1 MYEVQNGSGDV
12 DCFSIIVDEII
23 EIVLRIEMKLDKQ
36 LESLNFLVCKFI
48 LLTDIQ
54 ITKFKNIHNA
64 PQELW
69 LIARVLFAL
78 YRKGE
83 WTMEF
88 IVYFAKLF
96 LYLSINIYIFC
107 ALVFV
112 LSTLYEVIER
122 MVNWLGNKISEFR
135 TTKSLRK

>member
-54 ITKFKNIHNA
+54 ITKF
-64 PQELW
+64 
-69 LIARVLFAL
+69 
-78 YRKGE
+78 
-83 WTMEF
+83 
-88 IVYFAKLF
+88 
-96 LYLSINIYIFC
+96 
-107 ALVFV
+107 
-112 LSTLYEVIER
+112 
-122 MVNWLGNKISEFR
+122 
-135 TTKSLRK
+135 